1 MDDDE
6 IMHHRRLGALTLLM
20 KHSRSRDLMLQMD
33 RLVQL
38 IQDSLNEELAQV
50 LFHYLLNGSEHVTVT
65 FLQTLAQRLPQHE
78 DNIMTLAE
86 RIEQKGIAKGIER
99 GLAQGIEQGK
109 LEGKLETACNMLNAG
124 MDRQTVLQ
132 MTGLSNDQLNMLKH

>member
-1 MDDDE
+1 
-6 IMHHRRLGALTLLM
+6 
-20 KHSRSRDLMLQMD
+20 LMLQMD

-38 IQDSLNEELAQV
+38 IQDTLNEELAQV

-86 RIEQKGIAKGIER
+86 RIEQKGRMEGREEGIAL
-99 GLAQGIEQGK
+99 GLAQGIKRGMAQGIERGK
-109 LEGKLETACNMLNAG
+109 LEGKLEGNLEGRLETARNMLNAG

-132 MTGLSNDQLNMLKH
+132 MTGLSDEQLAMLKH

>member
-1 MDDDE
+1 MP
-6 IMHHRRLGALTLLM
+6 RA
-20 KHSRSRDLMLQMD
+20 
-33 RLVQL
+33 
-38 IQDSLNEELAQV
+38 LNEELAQV

-99 GLAQGIEQGK
+99 GLAQGIKQGK